1 MYGDLHVPVTLLP
14 ADPAEV
20 LRLWKPLH
28 RFIYG
33 KISPYTGKVTLWR
46 TKKVAP
52 VLSVDCN

>member
-14 ADPAEV
+14 ADLAEI

-33 KISPYTGKVTLWR
+33 KISPYTGKVTL
-46 TKKVAP
+46 
-52 VLSVDCN
+52 